1 MLTLAQIEAQNIDPL
16 TDDQVMALSL
26 LVKRYPN
33 YINAVASWPDLEGKL
48 AAEQSTPTIKTK
60 ALKAILVTLSTQPT
74 IVVESSGSED
84 TKGFFSSSTNWEE
97 LAQDVLDTLY
107 DIPIPSGSF
116 RFALAQRRIQDAVL
130 KEKVVIRQRDTGR
143 RF

>member
-1 MLTLAQIEAQNIDPL
+1 MLQLAQIQAEDMTALDS
-16 TDDQVMALSL
+16 DQVLALTL

-33 YINAVASWPDLEGKL
+33 YINAIASWPDLEGKL
-48 AAEQSTPTIKTK
+48 AEEKATPTVKTK
-60 ALKAILVTLSTQPT
+60 ALKAVLVALGTQPK
-74 IVVESSGSED
+74 IVVESSGSD
-84 TKGFFSSSTNWEE
+84 DARSFFSSSINWEE

-116 RFALAQRRIQDAVL
+116 RFALAQRRIDDAVL
-130 KEKVVIRQRDTGR
+130 KENVIIRQRKTGR

>member
-1 MLTLAQIEAQNIDPL
+1 MLQLAQIQAEDMTALDS
-16 TDDQVMALSL
+16 DQVLALTL

-33 YINAVASWPDLEGKL
+33 YINAIASWPDLEGKL
-48 AAEQSTPTIKTK
+48 AEEQATPTVKTK
-60 ALKAILVTLSTQPT
+60 ALKAVLVALGTQPK
-74 IVVESSGSED
+74 IVVESSGSD
-84 TKGFFSSSTNWEE
+84 DARSFFSSSINWEE

-116 RFALAQRRIQDAVL
+116 RFALAQRRIDDAVL
-130 KEKVVIRQRDTGR
+130 KENVIIRQRKTGR